1 MQRFSAILVACLVL
15 LTQARGVAGEEVLV
29 IGHSALSK
37 TDKAT
42 LQRIYTGRAV
52 SIGQQPVAPINL
64 PPGNPVRDDFL
75 QLCLDQNE
83 EQYTGYWLVRRYVG
97 KGAPPME
104 LGSVDEVVRHVQ
116 ATPGAIGYVP
126 VSKLPR
132 GANVIFRR

>member
-1 MQRFSAILVACLVL
+1 MKRLSLILVTCLVI
-15 LTQARGVAGEEVLV
+15 LTQARGVIGEEVLV
-29 IGHSALSK
+29 IGHPALAR

-42 LQRIYTGRAV
+42 LQRLYTGRAV
-52 SIGQQPVAPINL
+52 SIGQQAVAPINL
-64 PPGNPVRDDFL
+64 PPGHPVRDDFL
-75 QLCLDQNE
+75 QLCLEQNE

-104 LGSVDEVVRHVQ
+104 LGGVDEVIRYVQ
-116 ATPGAIGYVP
+116 TTPGAIGYVP

>member
-1 MQRFSAILVACLVL
+1 MKRLSPLLVAGLVM
-15 LTQARGVAGEEVLV
+15 LTVAHGVAGEEVLV
-29 IGHSALSK
+29 IGHPALSK

-52 SIGQQPVAPINL
+52 SIGQQTVAPINL

-104 LGSVDEVVRHVQ
+104 LGSVEEVIRHVQ
-116 ATPGAIGYVP
+116 VMPGAIGYVP
-126 VSKLPR
+126 ASKLPR